1 MSNPMKRLKERI
13 ERLIQ
18 LKLYNINRINLV
30 LSNTIGELNL
40 MIAHAMSILNGIGIE
55 ILIYK
60 KRANLE
66 D

>member
-1 MSNPMKRLKERI
+1 MKRLKERI